1 MDIHSLAEQ
10 AAKIVSKYAGE
21 YIVKITRTDDLMAK
35 YARGESTVTQ
45 SWSTI
50 DVEVY
55 AAKNQRILVTSYS
68 TTTPERALEELPR
81 LIEALQP
88 SPLYAPLPQ
97 ANGEPLSFVDEKVR
111 EVVLS
116 GDARKQVEELALE
129 EAGDVAGKVE
139 FALKKVVLVGSNGAD
154 YSYEATHFNGYVRV
168 FQEKSSGQWS
178 WTSSSYEPSLAR
190 KALEQAVELAS
201 LCSRLP
207 KKSIEPGRYRVLLSP
222 MVAGNLVEHLAMAA
236 SAGSIIFGFSFLQA
250 RKPGDKVASEELT
263 VLDKPRDTSL
273 PGFTGFDDEG
283 IATKDK
289 PIVEKGV
296 LKTILHNTKTARVLG
311 GETTGNAG
319 WITPHPYNIEVQPG
333 DHTLDELIEAL
344 GTGVYIT
351 NNWYTR
357 FQNYLEGRFS
367 TVSRD
372 AVILYENK
380 KPVACTERIRIADSM
395 PNLFSS
401 IEAIGRETW
410 QIEWWEVTVP
420 TRIPHI
426 LVKDVGLSRPT

>member
-1 MDIHSLAEQ
+1 MDVHSLAEQ
-10 AAKIVSKYAGE
+10 AAKIISKYAGE
-21 YIVKITRTDDLMAK
+21 YVVKITRTDNLMVK
-35 YARGESTVTQ
+35 YARGEATVTQ
-45 SWSTI
+45 SWSTV

-55 AAKNQRILVTSYS
+55 AAKNKRILVTSYS
-68 TTTPERALEELPR
+68 TTTPEKVLEELPR

-97 ANGEPLSFVDEKVR
+97 ANGEPLSFVDEKIR

-116 GDARKQVEELALE
+116 GDARRQVEELALE

-139 FALKKVVLVGSNGAD
+139 FALKRVVLVGSNDAD
-154 YSYEATHFNGYVRV
+154 YSYDATHFNGYIRV

-207 KKSIEPGRYRVLLSP
+207 RKSIKPGRYRVLLSP

-283 IATKDK
+283 VATKDK

-311 GETTGNAG
+311 GQTTGNAG
-319 WITPHPYNIEVQPG
+319 WIMPHPYNIEVRPG

-380 KPVACTERIRIADSM
+380 RPVACTERIRIADSM
-395 PNLFSS
+395 PNLFNS
-401 IEAIGRETW
+401 IEAIGREAW

-420 TRIPHI
+420 TRIPHM
-426 LVKDVGLSRPT
+426 LVKDVGLSKPT

>member
-10 AAKIVSKYAGE
+10 AAKIISRYAGE
-21 YIVKITRTDDLMAK
+21 YMVKITRTDDLMVK

-250 RKPGDKVASEELT
+250 RKPGDRIASEELT

-283 IATKDK
+283 VATRDK

-319 WITPHPYNIEVQPG
+319 WITPHPYNIEVKPG

-372 AVILYENK
+372 AVILYEDK
-380 KPVACTERIRIADSM
+380 KPVACTERIRIADTM
-395 PNLFSS
+395 PNLFNS
-401 IEAIGRETW
+401 IEAIGREAW

-426 LVKDVGLSRPT
+426 LIKDINLSKPT